1 MKPLTSTQNSAKS
14 LVHNRLE
21 LLLFRL
27 DSRQVFGINVLKI
40 KEILPCPNLTQLP
53 QSHPNIKGVAELR
66 GRAVPVVDLSQAIG
80 RTALPY
86 GKDSESKVIIT
97 EFNRK
102 HQGFI
107 VSGVE
112 RILERDWKDVLPAP
126 LGASNSYI
134 TGVINTPDGLVQI
147 IDVER
152 VLGEI
157 NPDDHPIGDLEPV
170 KDEIISYMNNRHI
183 MVVDDSSVARTQTAK
198 TLEHMNLPF
207 LMAKDGR
214 EALEL
219 IRKYSEQ
226 DNNILNTLPMM
237 ISDIEM
243 PEMDGYQLTREV
255 RIDPKLHDMF
265 ILLHTSLDGR
275 VNVEQAQQAGANATL
290 TKFVPKLLAD
300 EILKGFEH
308 LFHNV

>member
-1 MKPLTSTQNSAKS
+1 MASTKHLATN
-14 LVHNRLE
+14 HNRLE

-53 QSHPNIKGVAELR
+53 QSHPHIKGVAELR
-66 GRAVPVVDLSQAIG
+66 GQAVPVIDLSQAIG
-80 RTALPY
+80 RTALPC
-86 GKDSESKVIIT
+86 GKESDSKVIIT

-107 VSGVE
+107 VSEVE
-112 RILERDWKDVLPAP
+112 RILEREWKDVLPAP
-126 LGASNSYI
+126 LGASHSYI
-134 TGVINTPDGLVQI
+134 TGVINTPTGLVQI

-157 NPDDHPIGDLEPV
+157 DPADHPTGDLEPV
-170 KDEIISYMNNRHI
+170 NDEILSYMNNRHI
-183 MVVDDSSVARTQTAK
+183 LVVDDSSVARAQTAK
-198 TLEHMNLPF
+198 TLEQINLPF

-214 EALEL
+214 EALAL
-219 IRKYSEQ
+219 IHKHCEQ
-226 DNNILNTLPMM
+226 GNNILNTIPMM

-255 RIDPKLHDMF
+255 RVDSKLHDMF
-265 ILLHTSLDGR
+265 VLLHTSLDGR
-275 VNVEQAQQAGANATL
+275 VNVEQAEQAGANATL
-290 TKFVPKLLAD
+290 TKFVPRLLAD

-308 LFHNV
+308 LLHK

>member
-1 MKPLTSTQNSAKS
+1 MKPLTSTQNLATN
-14 LVHNRLE
+14 HNRLE

-40 KEILPCPNLTQLP
+40 KEILPCPTLTHLP
-53 QSHPNIKGVAELR
+53 QSHPHVKGVAELR
-66 GRAVPVVDLSQAIG
+66 GQAVPVVDLSQAIG
-80 RTALPY
+80 RISLPY

-112 RILERDWKDVLPAP
+112 RILEREWKDVLPAP
-126 LGASNSYI
+126 LGATHSYI
-134 TGVINTPDGLVQI
+134 TGVINTPTGLVQI

-157 NPDDHPIGDLEPV
+157 DPDDHPTGNLEPV
-170 KDEIISYMNNRHI
+170 NDEILSYMNNRHI
-183 MVVDDSSVARTQTAK
+183 LVVDDSSVARAQTAK
-198 TLEHMNLPF
+198 TLEQMKLPY

-219 IRKYSEQ
+219 IRKHCEQ
-226 DNNILNTLPMM
+226 GNNILNTLPMM

-255 RIDPKLHDMF
+255 RVDSKLHDMF
-265 ILLHTSLDGR
+265 VLLHTSLDGR
-275 VNVEQAQQAGANATL
+275 VNVEQAQQAGANTTL

-300 EILKGFEH
+300 EILQGFEH
-308 LFHNV
+308 LLHK